1 MMEQGNQGDATPVTM
16 LLTPNTTAPTPE
28 VAFVV
33 PAHNEVDQLGPTLA
47 ALHGAARAV
56 LGEAGY
62 EVVVVDD
69 ASTDGSGE
77 LARSLGAQVVRVE
90 CRQIAAVR
98 NAGARATT
106 APILVFVDADTL
118 INATT
123 LGEAMAVLREGAV
136 GGGAMVR
143 LEGRIPFSAKV
154 MLELLV
160 AMFRL
165 FQFTGGCFLF
175 CRRDAFVDAGGFDE
189 MFFAGEEIELAK
201 ALKRV
206 GKQRGIARRRRF
218 RIVRH
223 RVVTSGRKVRAYTTW
238 ETLRIIAG
246 ILRRGRAGLQSRA
259 GLEFWYE
266 RRPDTQ

>member
-1 MMEQGNQGDATPVTM
+1 MV
-16 LLTPNTTAPTPE
+16 TTATDCAANPVASPH
-28 VAFVV
+28 VAFVI
-33 PAHNEVDQLGPTLA
+33 PAHNEVDQLGATLG
-47 ALHGAARAV
+47 ALATACTA
-56 LGEAGY
+56 LGETAH

-69 ASTDGSGE
+69 ASTDGTGE
-77 LARSLGAQVVRVE
+77 LARSLGATVVRVE
-90 CRQIAAVR
+90 CRQIAAAR

-106 APILVFVDADTL
+106 APILVFIDADTL
-118 INATT
+118 VNAQT
-123 LGEAMAVLREGAV
+123 LGEAMAALREGAV
-136 GGGAMVR
+136 GGGAMVN

-154 MLELLV
+154 VLELLV
-160 AMFRL
+160 VGFRL

-189 MFFAGEEIELAK
+189 TFFAGEEIELAK

-238 ETLRIIAG
+238 ETLGIIAG